1 MESEIFFWL
10 DIFGAL
16 FLWVK
21 QHVAKLPGLQPY
33 SMHITK
39 SHRFPVPRDAE
50 KHFSVTI
57 LVNFTNTVKCPF
69 ANICYASLK
78 CQLL

>member
-1 MESEIFFWL
+1 MESELFFWL

-21 QHVAKLPGLQPY
+21 HHVAKLPGLQPY
-33 SMHITK
+33 SIHMTK

-50 KHFSVTI
+50 
-57 LVNFTNTVKCPF
+57 
-69 ANICYASLK
+69 
-78 CQLL
+78 